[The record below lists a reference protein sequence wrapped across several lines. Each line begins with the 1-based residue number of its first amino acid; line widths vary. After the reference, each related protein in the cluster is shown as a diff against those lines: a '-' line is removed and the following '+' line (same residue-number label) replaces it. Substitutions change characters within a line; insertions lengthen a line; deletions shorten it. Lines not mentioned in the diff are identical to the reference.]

1 MHIFD
6 EIWATPLADK
16 SKACILRFLKPG
28 MHKSLVP
35 GGPGD
40 KIWYVGA
47 NIFSIITVII
57 SLYATVRSTE
67 KRKRQIMARFS
78 GDSGNVGSQ
87 YGTWFLSPLC
97 CQFWEDAP
105 IFLDNS

>member
-1 MHIFD
+1 
-6 EIWATPLADK
+6 
-16 SKACILRFLKPG
+16 

-40 KIWYVGA
+40 QIWYFGA
-47 NIFSIITVII
+47 NIFGIITVAI

-67 KRKRQIMARFS
+67 KRKRQITARFS

-97 CQFWEDAP
+97 SQFWEDAP